1 MYPRTVIVQDALEVE
16 LWPMTSDD
24 APSLLQFYRSLPPED
39 LLYLREDVT
48 KPEAMDR
55 WVEGIENDQ
64 VWHLLGGYQG
74 RIIADG
80 ELDYPVYGWSRH
92 IGEVRLVVDRAF
104 RGSGLSMAVARDLLA
119 QAADEGLH
127 KVIVQ
132 MMVDQHSAKHL
143 FEKLGFQH
151 EAVLSEHVQDQ
162 HGQLR
167 DLIIMAYFTRNFL
180 KQDGDDDSGGLIGG
194 NLG

>member
-1 MYPRTVIVQDALEVE
+1 MYPRTVVVKDGLEVE
-16 LWPMTSDD
+16 LWPMTPED

-64 VWHLLGGYQG
+64 VWHLLAGYRG

-80 ELDYPVYGWSRH
+80 ELDYSTYGWSRH
-92 IGEVRLVVDRAF
+92 TGEMRLVVARGF
-104 RGSGLSMAVARDLLA
+104 RGSGLSTAIARDLLA
-119 QAADEGLH
+119 QSVEEGLH

-132 MMVDQHSAKHL
+132 MTVDQHSARQL
-143 FEKLGFQH
+143 FKKLGFH
-151 EAVLSEHVQDQ
+151 REAMLTEHVEDQ
-162 HGQLR
+162 HGQFR
-167 DLIIMAYFTRNFL
+167 DLIIMAYFTRDFWVRHD
-180 KQDGDDDSGGLIGG
+180 QDDL
-194 NLG
+194 

>member
-1 MYPRTVIVQDALEVE
+1 MYPRTVIVKNEVEVE
-16 LWPMTSDD
+16 LWPMIPED

-64 VWHLLGGYQG
+64 GWHLLAGYQG

-80 ELDYPVYGWSRH
+80 ELDHSIYGWSRH
-92 IGEVRLVVDRAF
+92 TGEVRLVVARDF
-104 RGSGLSMAVARDLLA
+104 RGSGLSMVMARDLLA
-119 QAADEGLH
+119 QSVDEGLH

-132 MMVDQHSAKHL
+132 LTVDQHSAKQL
-143 FEKLGFQH
+143 FTKLGFHH
-151 EAVLSEHVQDQ
+151 EAVLSEHVQDR
-162 HGQLR
+162 HGHLR
-167 DLIIMAYFTRNFL
+167 DLIIMAYFTRDFWMRS
-180 KQDGDDDSGGLIGG
+180 DEDDV
-194 NLG
+194 

>member
-1 MYPRTVIVQDALEVE
+1 MYPRTVIVKNGFEVE
-16 LWPMTSDD
+16 LWPMTPED

-48 KPEAMDR
+48 KAAAMDR

-64 VWHLLGGYQG
+64 VWHLLAGYQG

-80 ELDYPVYGWSRH
+80 ELDYQVYGWSRH
-92 IGEVRLVVDRAF
+92 IGEVRLAVDRAF

-119 QAADEGLH
+119 QSVDEGLH

-132 MMVDQHSAKHL
+132 MAVDQRSAEHL
-143 FEKLGFQH
+143 FKKLGFHH
-151 EAVLSEHVQDQ
+151 EAVLTEHVIDQ

-167 DLIIMAYFTRNFL
+167 DLIIMAYFTRDFWPH
-180 KQDGDDDSGGLIGG
+180 DDDRDC
-194 NLG
+194 

>member
-1 MYPRTVIVQDALEVE
+1 MYPRTVIVKNEVEVE
-16 LWPMTSDD
+16 LWPMTPED

-64 VWHLLGGYQG
+64 GWHLLAGYQG

-80 ELDYPVYGWSRH
+80 ELDHSIYGWSH
-92 IGEVRLVVDRAF
+92 HTGEIRLVVARYF
-104 RGSGLSMAVARDLLA
+104 RGSGLSMVMARDLLA
-119 QAADEGLH
+119 QSVDEGLH

-132 MMVDQHSAKHL
+132 LTVDQHSAKQL
-143 FEKLGFQH
+143 FTKLGFHH
-151 EAVLSEHVQDQ
+151 EAVLPEHVQDRQ
-162 HGQLR
+162 GHLR
-167 DLIIMAYFTRNFL
+167 DLIIMGYFTRDFWMRN
-180 KQDGDDDSGGLIGG
+180 DEDDI
-194 NLG
+194 